1 MRHLPESG
9 YFWLALASAVLLI
22 GVVLTVCFWDWLRP
36 EDSTTVSNSETLRN
50 VGLLVG
56 GALAFVF
63 AGWRAWLAEQE
74 KATARRQADI
84 AQQSLLNER
93 YERGAEML
101 GSSVLS
107 VRLGGIGA
115 LQGLAEQHPEQYH
128 VPVMQQLCS
137 FVRHPTEV
145 DGQPVVY
152 VTELELGAG
161 HGARTRQDY
170 AAAGVVE
177 IEVVRE
183 DIQAAMDAITS
194 CHARNLQIET
204 QHNYWID
211 LHGAE
216 LRGVDLSN
224 KDLSGAPES
233 AQEAPF
239 NYAMIG
245 PLRTNLRG
253 TKLRLVRL
261 PGTNLTGCDLSRSS
275 GLTQYDLD
283 EAYAE
288 DRMPPVLDYA
298 FDDVTGEELVWRQA
312 PGDR

>member
-1 MRHLPESG
+1 M
-9 YFWLALASAVLLI
+9 
-22 GVVLTVCFWDWLRP
+22 FWDWLRP

-74 KATARRQADI
+74 KATAQLQAET

-101 GSSVLS
+101 GSEVLS

-115 LQGLAEQHPEQYH
+115 FQGLAEQHPEQYH

-152 VTELELGAG
+152 VTGLELGGAY
-161 HGARTRQDY
+161 GARTAQDY

-183 DIQAAMDAITS
+183 DIQAALDALTS
-194 CHARNLQIET
+194 CHTRNLQIET

-216 LRGVDLSN
+216 LRGVNLSN
-224 KDLSGAPES
+224 KDLSRVPES
-233 AQEAPF
+233 DEMAPF

-245 PLRTNLRG
+245 TMRTNLRG
-253 TKLRLVRL
+253 TKLHYTQLR
-261 PGTNLTGCDLSRSS
+261 GTNLTGSDLSRSS
-275 GLTQYDLD
+275 GLTQSDLD

-288 DRMPPVLDYA
+288 DRMPPLLDYA
-298 FDDVTGEELVWRQA
+298 FDTETGEALVWRGKPLEGEA
-312 PGDR
+312 